1 MSEKKPWTMMVYL
14 AADNNLFT
22 FGVDSLRQMKVA
34 ANESVNILA
43 EFDTGPTRPAKR
55 YFFDGKEP
63 IGPIEHDLKQTF
75 GPTDAADP
83 DNLASFIEWGAR
95 NYPADHYFV
104 VIWGHGG
111 GVDDDFPRQPDNSF
125 VPRHALLSLF
135 KGTTS
140 QFPKG
145 TTSQF
150 PKGTTSQFPKGT
162 TSQFPKGTTSQFP
175 KGTTSQFPKG
185 TTSQFPKGTNPFG
198 DSALGAFLKELLKA
212 PLEEIGDILSI
223 GDDALHRAV
232 ISALKDG
239 VGHAI
244 GEKVLSEIQKLD
256 GVSKD
261 KSCFPDGQRSRL
273 EELRTEIL

>member
-125 VPRHALLSLF
+125 VPRHALLSLL

-140 QFPKG
+140 QFPKN
-145 TTSQF
+145 TTSN
-150 PKGTTSQFPKGT
+150 
-162 TSQFPKGTTSQFP
+162 
-175 KGTTSQFPKG
+175 
-185 TTSQFPKGTNPFG
+185 FPKGTNPFG
-198 DSALGAFLKELLKA
+198 DSALDTFLMELLKA

-239 VGHAI
+239 VGHAL
-244 GEKVLSEIQKLD
+244 GEKVLSEIQDL
-256 GVSKD
+256 GRTSK
-261 KSCFPDGQRSRL
+261 SQSVFSNGQLTLL
-273 EELRTEIL
+273 EELRKRILEDLDTQASDTLKKGTIV

>member
-1 MSEKKPWTMMVYL
+1 MSEKKPWTVMVYL

-34 ANESVNILA
+34 ANEKANILA

-55 YFFDGKEP
+55 YIFDGKEP

-162 TSQFPKGTTSQFP
+162 TSQFPKGT
-175 KGTTSQFPKG
+175 
-185 TTSQFPKGTNPFG
+185 NPFG

-244 GEKVLSEIQKLD
+244 GEKVLSEIQKLG

-273 EELRTEIL
+273 EE